1 MKIENVEIIN
11 EAIAE
16 AQRFIK
22 KAELAKERII
32 EETKTKYSIA
42 SSKETGALKRSAIDL
57 GRMCT
62 IINKLKSY

>member
-1 MKIENVEIIN
+1 MKKENIEKID

-22 KAELAKERII
+22 KAELAKKRI
-32 EETKTKYSIA
+32 EQETSVKYGCSA
-42 SSKETGALKRSAIDL
+42 SKETGALKRAAVDL

-62 IINKLKSY
+62 VINQLKSY